1 MNPVFPA
8 HKRAEQFSSMVEA
21 SSTSQ
26 LRDAEVRATGK
37 NADLVPLVGLVTSLR
52 ATPPVEARPEF
63 VSDLRGRLMLA
74 AETALAP
81 DTAAQLELRRQPA
94 PRRTARERRLAVAI
108 GGFALVS
115 ASASMSVAA
124 QTALPGDTL
133 YPLKR
138 ALENVQENVLRDADD
153 QGTTMLANASGR
165 LEEVGELSR
174 TDSQDPEVIAQTLQD
189 FADQAVEASSILID
203 DYEET
208 GRLSSIEELRA
219 FAADSLEAL
228 AQLESMV
235 PVAARSSLDA
245 AAEVLDGIERL
256 ARTIC
261 PTCVELPS
269 LTNAVDTAADLGPI
283 YGQLLDDAAEL
294 PAAPRPQQTATPP
307 REPAQP
313 QAEPVQVEEP
323 AQETPSADPG
333 GPGLPTGGN
342 GGGPD
347 DTTTDGP
354 GTLEPVV
361 KGLGTL
367 DLGDLLTGV
376 TETVD
381 DLLGGPGTQ
390 KK

>member
-21 SSTSQ
+21 SSTTR
-26 LRDAEVRATGK
+26 LREGDVRETGK
-37 NADLVPLVGLVTSLR
+37 HADLVPLVGLVTSLR
-52 ATPPVEARPEF
+52 ATPPVEARAEF
-63 VSDLRGRLMLA
+63 VSDLRSRLMLA

-81 DTAAQLELRRQPA
+81 DTAAQLEQRRQPA

-138 ALENVQENVLRDADD
+138 ALENAHENVLRDADD
-153 QGTTMLANASGR
+153 KGTTMLANASGR

-174 TDSQDPEVIAQTLQD
+174 TDSQDPEVISQTLQD
-189 FADQAVEASSILID
+189 FADQAVEASSVLLD
-203 DYEET
+203 DYEQT
-208 GRLSSIEELRA
+208 GRLSSIEELRTFTA
-219 FAADSLEAL
+219 TSLEAL

-269 LTNAVDTAADLGPI
+269 LVDAVDTAADLGPL
-283 YGQLLDDAAEL
+283 YDRLLGDAAEL
-294 PAAPRPQQTATPP
+294 PTPPRPQPTTTPP

-313 QAEPVQVEEP
+313 EAQPVTVDEP
-323 AQETPSADPG
+323 ADEGPAADPG
-333 GPGLPTGGN
+333 GPGLPTGGEPS
-342 GGGPD
+342 GPD
-347 DTTTDGP
+347 NTPTQGP
-354 GTLEPVV
+354 GSLDPVV

-376 TETVD
+376 GETVD
-381 DLLGGPGTQ
+381 DLLGGPGT